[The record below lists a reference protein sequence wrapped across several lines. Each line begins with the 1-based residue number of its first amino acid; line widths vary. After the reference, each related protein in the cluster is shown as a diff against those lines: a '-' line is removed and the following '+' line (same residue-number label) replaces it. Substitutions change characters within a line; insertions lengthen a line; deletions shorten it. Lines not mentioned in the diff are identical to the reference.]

1 MRVFPIVASGKVKSI
16 PVVNLLSTIILLEP
30 HNERITCS
38 VFRCDI

>member
-16 PVVNLLSTIILLEP
+16 PVLSTIIIILLEP